1 MKNLNSKKARQE
13 ISLLFAGIQVLG
25 WRMDD
30 YIAKA
35 HSNVDSPDKYYEG
48 FNRAKAEQ
56 NKLIIELVEVYGIPN
71 TRYEDAKR
79 AEKRA
84 A

>member
-13 ISLLFAGIQVLG
+13 LSNLFSSIQTLG
-25 WRMDD
+25 WEMDD

-48 FNRAKAEQ
+48 FNRAQADRNQ
-56 NKLIIELVEVYGIPN
+56 LIIEMVEVFGIHN
-71 TRYEDAKR
+71 SEYEGIKR
-79 AEKRA
+79 DQEAGH
-84 A
+84 